1 MIFKKV
7 KQSDVKLDVSNQKV
21 AINIKK
27 GLDVEK
33 QIKMIDLTE
42 TDLKYIH
49 SLQPLVM
56 DKIDEIVGQFYRN
69 LENEVSLLTIIN
81 DNSSIE
87 RLKKTLKSHITEMF
101 DGKIDDTYFDKRRRI
116 AQVHVKIGL
125 QTKWYMCAFQ
135 DLLLSLISIIEN
147 KIQHRD
153 DIFAAVKAV
162 TKILNLE
169 QQLVLEAYDQESERL
184 RALIEEEKGIIRN
197 HVAGQSQNLAAVSE
211 QTNASF
217 QQLLAQ
223 SNEIVA
229 LAQKGSQLSNLAEER
244 AKQGKDQLQKQDD
257 TISKIDLTVND
268 ISSDVQVLLD
278 ITSQMQEI
286 VKIVKKI
293 AEQTNLLAL
302 NASIEA
308 ARAGEAGRG
317 FAVVA
322 GEVQKLAEETKNSVS
337 SVSALILNTNSQVE
351 KLTLS
356 LEKIK
361 SAAKDGNLSMAE
373 TESHFEQILST
384 MAETKQ
390 QNNKIENE
398 LNYFINIVNEIGD
411 AFEEVAISANSLTE
425 ITEEMD

>member
-1 MIFKKV
+1 M
-7 KQSDVKLDVSNQKV
+7 
-21 AINIKK
+21 
-27 GLDVEK
+27 
-33 QIKMIDLTE
+33 
-42 TDLKYIH
+42 
-49 SLQPLVM
+49 
-56 DKIDEIVGQFYRN
+56 
-69 LENEVSLLTIIN
+69 
-81 DNSSIE
+81 
-87 RLKKTLKSHITEMF
+87 
-101 DGKIDDTYFDKRRRI
+101 
-116 AQVHVKIGL
+116 
-125 QTKWYMCAFQ
+125 
-135 DLLLSLISIIEN
+135 
-147 KIQHRD
+147 
-153 DIFAAVKAV
+153 
-162 TKILNLE
+162 
-169 QQLVLEAYDQESERL
+169 
-184 RALIEEEKGIIRN
+184 
-197 HVAGQSQNLAAVSE
+197 
-211 QTNASF
+211 
-217 QQLLAQ
+217 
-223 SNEIVA
+223 A